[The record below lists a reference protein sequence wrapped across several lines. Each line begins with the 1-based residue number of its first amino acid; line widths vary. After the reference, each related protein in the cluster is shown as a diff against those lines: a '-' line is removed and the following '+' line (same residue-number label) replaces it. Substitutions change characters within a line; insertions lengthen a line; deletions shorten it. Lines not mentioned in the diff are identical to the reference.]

1 MELVSPGLGLVFWMT
16 LAFGLVLWVLA
27 KFAWKPIMKSIHERE
42 NSIDEALKQAE
53 HARLEMKNLKTN
65 NEELMKEA
73 KMERDKLLKDTIQLK
88 EKLIVEAKEKAS
100 KEADLII
107 EKTRERLEYEKNV
120 ALFEMKN
127 QIGQLSLEIAEKLLA
142 RELSDKKSQQ
152 AYMEELIKDVKLN

>member
-88 EKLIVEAKEKAS
+88 EKLIVEAKEKATR
-100 KEADLII
+100 EADLII
-107 EKTRERLEYEKNV
+107 EKTRERLEFEKNA
-120 ALFEMKN
+120 ALFDMKN